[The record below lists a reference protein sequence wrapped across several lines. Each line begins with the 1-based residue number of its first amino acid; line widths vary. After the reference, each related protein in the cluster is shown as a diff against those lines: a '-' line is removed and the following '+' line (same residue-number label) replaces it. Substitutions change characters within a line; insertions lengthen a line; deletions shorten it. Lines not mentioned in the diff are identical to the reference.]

1 MSYGLRTWN
10 AKGVLELDTNTFTY
24 QVIHNQVYQLT
35 LRAVLTVPI
44 AGFTP
49 ANCVA
54 TILPITPPNTS
65 YNSCY
70 DSMPYMSVGNGQV
83 VVRSQNP
90 MEPDANNGSTIQF
103 RLLVMRYKN

>member
-10 AKGVLELDTNTFTY
+10 ANGVLELDTDTFTY

-35 LRAVLTVPI
+35 LRAVITVPI

-49 ANCVA
+49 ASCVA

-65 YNSCY
+65 FNYCT
-70 DSMPYMSVGNGQV
+70 DAMPYMSVANGQV

-90 MEPDANNGSTIQF
+90 MEPDTNNGSTIQF
-103 RLLVMRYKN
+103 RLLVMRFKN

>member
-10 AKGVLELDTNTFTY
+10 AKGVLELDTDTFTY

-35 LRAVLTVPI
+35 LRAVITVPI
-44 AGFTP
+44 AGFTS
-49 ANCVA
+49 ASCVA
-54 TILPITPPNTS
+54 TILPITPPNTAFN
-65 YNSCY
+65 YCT
-70 DSMPYMSVGNGQV
+70 DAMPYMSVANGQV

-103 RLLVMRYKN
+103 RLLVMRFKN

>member
-10 AKGVLELDTNTFTY
+10 AKGVLELDTDTFTY

-35 LRAVLTVPI
+35 LRAVITVPI

-49 ANCVA
+49 ASCVA

-65 YNSCY
+65 FNYCT
-70 DSMPYMSVGNGQV
+70 DAMPYMSVASGQV

>member
-10 AKGVLELDTNTFTY
+10 AKGVLELDTDTFTY
-24 QVIHNQVYQLT
+24 QVIHNQVYQLA
-35 LRAVLTVPI
+35 LQPVITVPI
-44 AGFTP
+44 AGFSP

-65 YNSCY
+65 YNRCY
-70 DSMPYMSVGNGQV
+70 DAMPYMSVANGQV

-90 MEPDANNGSTIQF
+90 MEPDINNGSMIEF

>member
-10 AKGVLELDTNTFTY
+10 AKGVLELDTDTFTY

-35 LRAVLTVPI
+35 LRAVITVSI
-44 AGFTP
+44 AGFSP

-70 DSMPYMSVGNGQV
+70 DAMPYMSVASGQV
-83 VVRSQNP
+83 VVRSQNS
-90 MEPDANNGSTIQF
+90 MEPDTHNGSAIQF
-103 RLLVMRYKN
+103 RLLVMRFKN